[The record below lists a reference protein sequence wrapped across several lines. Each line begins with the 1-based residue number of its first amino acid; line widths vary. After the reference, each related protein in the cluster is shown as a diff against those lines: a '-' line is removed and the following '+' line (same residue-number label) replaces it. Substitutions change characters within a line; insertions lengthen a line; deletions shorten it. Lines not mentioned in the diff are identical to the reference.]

1 MTWWSWE
8 AASQRHVHS
17 TTASST
23 IYLHDLASRRTLVNQ
38 VFLGGACDPTTW
50 RQDIAIPILE
60 LLFVFDP
67 QTRAIANLNEA
78 VEFMLAGQQ
87 KVVLVASYVEPGQV
101 IAGQKLTPEEAM
113 DINIAR
119 SELFEIAKAHMVS
132 GCSTT
137 GRSRSHSCGDPS
149 MGRHRIRSLPR
160 AWIRRSAPS
169 SDP

>member
-1 MTWWSWE
+1 
-8 AASQRHVHS
+8 
-17 TTASST
+17 
-23 IYLHDLASRRTLVNQ
+23 VNQ